1 MSIKRIFTALFALIF
16 AAMTATAQ
24 TGQKEVVSDSS
35 WITNRAGL
43 FYQARYTV
51 YNNGEES
58 TTLQQLG
65 DTAQTVTRFRDFFTS
80 ESNRLAGDAAIVTA
94 YRQVVTELIR
104 LGKSLPTILGK
115 SPLDSLR
122 SENKKLL
129 DASTWTIKSGASST
143 GLRFRVTST
152 GTFQWK
158 SDTATVWRTGAY
170 LGGVVRLNNYQG
182 YTTDFFRKG
191 SFNAWKTLDNRYQ
204 ITTIDANARDLADLP
219 DPEPATAPPL
229 ADTELRNDG
238 TVRIGEKIMK
248 YNTKKKLWE
257 AK

>member
-1 MSIKRIFTALFALIF
+1 MKLKHIFALFALLF

-24 TGQKEVVSDSS
+24 TGQKEVISDSS
-35 WITNRAGL
+35 WITNRAGV

-58 TTLQQLG
+58 TTLQPLG

-80 ESNRLAGDAAIVTA
+80 ESNRLAGDAAIVKA
-94 YRQVVTELIR
+94 YRPVVTELIR
-104 LGKSLPTILGK
+104 LGRSLPNILGK
-115 SPLDSLR
+115 SPYDSLR
-122 SENKKLL
+122 TTQKNLY
-129 DASTWTIKSGASST
+129 DANTWTVRNGTGST
-143 GLRFRVTST
+143 GIRFRQTAT
-152 GTFQWK
+152 GLFQWK
-158 SDTATVWRTGAY
+158 SDTATVWRPAAY
-170 LGGVVRLNNYQG
+170 LGGVIRLNLYGG
-182 YTTDFFRKG
+182 YTTDFFRKN
-191 SFNAWKTLDNRYQ
+191 NADRWTTLDSRYVIQ
-204 ITTIDANARDLADLP
+204 KADQARDLADFTD
-219 DPEPATAPPL
+219 DPTPAQAPPL